1 MDHQGGFGIV
11 NSTSTALILTA
22 KYGSG
27 HMQTAKV
34 LAKEL
39 TKKGY
44 SIVIS
49 DLFEESYPSI
59 SQVTQQLLIKSY
71 LYGHTFYKWFY
82 YGTNKLNHKGL
93 IHFSKYLGKKRLLEL
108 IQRYQPQFIVTTFPI
123 HVAPTLIK
131 KGRLLIPVYTVIT
144 DYCAHPYWINP
155 LIDHYFVA
163 SKEVKKAVIE
173 YGVDEKR
180 ISVSGI
186 PIRSE
191 FEEDLENNDLYKK
204 YDLKHSNP
212 IITIFAGAFGVL
224 KGVRELAACLLEIPD
239 NQVIVICGKNE
250 DLYHK
255 LEPLVKEY
263 PNKFLLFSY
272 TEKIHELFSISTL
285 LITKPGGI
293 TITEACAMN
302 IPLILYRPIP
312 GQELE
317 NAQYFQ
323 KNGAAYITNTL
334 SETIEI
340 TNQLIRVSFL
350 QTTMKTNLSRLHYPN
365 ASQSII
371 ELILNHCQQLM
382 ITEGGN

>member
-1 MDHQGGFGIV
+1 MI
-11 NSTSTALILTA
+11 STSTVLILTA

-27 HMQTAKV
+27 HMQAAKV

-39 TKKGY
+39 NEKGY

-59 SQVTQQLLIKSY
+59 SQMTQHLLIKSF
-71 LYGHTFYKWFY
+71 LYGQTFYKWFY

-93 IHFSKYLGKKRLLEL
+93 IQFSKYLGKKRLLEL
-108 IQRYQPQFIVTTFPI
+108 IQLYQPRFIVTTFPF

-131 KGRLLIPVYTVIT
+131 KGRFSIPVYTVIT
-144 DYCAHPYWINP
+144 DYCAHPYWMNP

-163 SKEVKKAVIE
+163 SEEVKKSVIKS
-173 YGVDEKR
+173 GVGEKR
-180 ISVSGI
+180 ISISGI

-191 FEEDLENNDLYKK
+191 FEENFHDCNLYTKVN
-204 YDLKHSNP
+204 LKNSKP
-212 IITIFAGAFGVL
+212 IITIFAGAYGLL
-224 KGVRELAACLLEIPD
+224 KGVKELAARFLETPD

-255 LEPLVKEY
+255 LEPLVKEH
-263 PNKFLLFSY
+263 PKTFRLFSY
-272 TEKIHELFSISTL
+272 VEKIHELFSISSC

-293 TITEACAMN
+293 TITEAAALN
-302 IPLILYRPIP
+302 IPLVLYRPIP

-323 KNGAAYITNTL
+323 KNRAAYITNSL

-340 TNQLIRVSFL
+340 TNKFIGTPFL
-350 QTTMKTNLSRLHYPN
+350 QSTMKTNLNRLYYPN
-365 ASQSII
+365 ASASII
-371 ELILNHCQQLM
+371 DYILHHCQQPM
-382 ITEGGN
+382 ISEGEN